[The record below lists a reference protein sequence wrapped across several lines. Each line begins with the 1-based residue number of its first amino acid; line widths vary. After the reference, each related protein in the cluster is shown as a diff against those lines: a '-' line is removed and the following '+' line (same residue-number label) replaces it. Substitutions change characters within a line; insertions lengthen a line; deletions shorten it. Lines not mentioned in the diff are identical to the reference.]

1 MRKHTKAGL
10 VLLMAG
16 MMMAGSVTSAFAD
29 TEATAATSG
38 VIDTTTKNAET
49 GRPGKHRSFHRKHPG
64 WPHLFHGSPEFQHIP
79 DSGIHFRTGN
89 QRLC

>member
-38 VIDTTTKNAET
+38 VIDTTK
-49 GRPGKHRSFHRKHPG
+49 
-64 WPHLFHGSPEFQHIP
+64 
-79 DSGIHFRTGN
+79 
-89 QRLC
+89 